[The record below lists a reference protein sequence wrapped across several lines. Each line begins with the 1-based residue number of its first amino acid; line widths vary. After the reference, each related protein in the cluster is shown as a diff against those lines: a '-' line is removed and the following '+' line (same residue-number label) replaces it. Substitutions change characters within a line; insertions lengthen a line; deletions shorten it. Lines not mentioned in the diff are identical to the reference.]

1 MTMAPELVDMTE
13 ELRDSLAESSDVR
26 TLRDLPD
33 GLHDALSESVY
44 HARVLGIASKSGLD
58 EFRRSPAHHRAWV
71 EGTRERSTKALSF
84 GSAVHCAV
92 LEPER
97 FMREYVVAPDFGDC
111 RKRENKLARDAWTK
125 DHKDCTVIRNADG
138 VAQLGMIRSM
148 VRHPLVASLFDG
160 GASEVSARW
169 TDAESGVR
177 CKCRV
182 DHYRPDLA
190 TVIDVKT
197 AEDARR
203 EPFQRSVWNY
213 GYHRQDAFYSEGLR
227 ALGAPVANFLFV
239 VVEKVPPHAIAIYQ
253 LDEDARRRGLE
264 ENAHL
269 LAGMARCIARDDW
282 PSYPETLQTLELPR
296 WAQ

>member
-1 MTMAPELVDMTE
+1 MSPELTEMTE
-13 ELRDSLAESSDVR
+13 ELRDSLAESNDLR
-26 TLRDLPD
+26 AQRDLPD
-33 GLHDALSESVY
+33 GLHQDLPESVY
-44 HARVLGIASKSGLD
+44 HARILGIASKSGLD
-58 EFRRSPAHHRAWV
+58 EFRRSPAHYRAWI
-71 EGTRERSTKALSF
+71 EGARERSTKALSF
-84 GSAVHCAV
+84 GRALHCAV

-125 DHKDCTVIRNADG
+125 DHRDCVVIRNAEG

-160 GASEVSARW
+160 GTAEVSARW
-169 TDAESGVR
+169 TDATTGVK

-190 TVIDVKT
+190 TAIDVKS

-203 EPFQRSVWNY
+203 EAFQRSVWNY

-227 ALGAPVANFLFV
+227 TLGAPVANFLFV
-239 VVEKVPPHAIAIYQ
+239 VVEKSPPHAIAIYQ
-253 LDEDARRRGLE
+253 LDEEARRRGLE
-264 ENAHL
+264 ENEDL
-269 LAGMARCIARDDW
+269 LKSMARCIARDDW
-282 PSYPETLQTLELPR
+282 PAYPETLQTLELPR